1 MQIDVYATRDCFY
14 CYQMKELLKR
24 AELEYNLIHVMKEGV
39 TSNNKGEL
47 YMSKE
52 EFKHVYPHTRGF
64 PYVIIDGEEIGGLVE
79 TAKYLIKEGLVSGK
93 G

>member
-39 TSNNKGEL
+39 SSNNKGEN

-64 PYVIIDGEEIGGLVE
+64 PYVIIDGCLLY
-79 TAKYLIKEGLVSGK
+79 TSPSPRDRQKSRMPSSA
-93 G
+93 